1 MLLAGAVEVNTLP
14 KERYGNSLGGCG
26 SNTQGS
32 PAADEVA
39 YARSCAFG
47 CDEAMRYF
55 SVHPAVIIRQ
65 SKAFRRKHGLF
76 IHFED
81 NAGVIVNNKG
91 EMKGKHGISVV
102 DLHATE
108 ALPQPQVCCSNQN

>member
-1 MLLAGAVEVNTLP
+1 ML
-14 KERYGNSLGGCG
+14 
-26 SNTQGS
+26 
-32 PAADEVA
+32 
-39 YARSCAFG
+39 
-47 CDEAMRYF
+47 YF

-91 EMKGKHGISVV
+91 EMKGKHGISLV

-108 ALPQPQVCCSNQN
+108 ALPQSQVCCSNQN